1 MVQKDKTAETSQ
13 IDGDPSTSPIS
24 VEPCVEAPGTAQ
36 ESNHVEL
43 SDQRKFI
50 SGVVEGFYGRPWTME
65 QRKELFR
72 REQKW
77 GLNTYLYAPK
87 DDYKHRMFWRE
98 LYSVEEAEQ
107 LMTLIGA
114 AKEHGIEFIYA
125 ISPGLDIT
133 FSNQKEVSAL
143 KRKLDQ
149 VTHFGC
155 KSFALLFDD
164 IDHNMCPADKEVFSS
179 FAHAQVSITNEIYQ
193 YLGEPQTFLFCP
205 TEYCGTFCYPNVSQS
220 PYLHTVGEK
229 LLPGVDVLWTGPKVV
244 SKDITVESI
253 EEVSKILRR
262 APVIW
267 DNIHANDYDQKRLF
281 LGPYKGRSTELIPRL
296 KGVLTNPNCEFESN
310 FVAIHT
316 LATWYKSNMNGVR
329 KDVVMTDGEDSTV
342 SIQIKLENEGS
353 DEELETD
360 MLYSPQ
366 LALKLALTEWLGEFG
381 VPHQYNSRQVP
392 QSGAKSATID
402 IASLAAPSLCSSTT
416 VTTVFQQPIMS
427 PAIPPL
433 CLDPLSLPMTKQTE
447 DEVEVEAE
455 KKESEEEPMEMVV
468 EKQDEAL
475 PEVQADSEDKQ
486 VSPIQTEK
494 MAEDLKPMDTDKE
507 SLSESKSPEESIQED
522 SGSDIAPMQTDEQLK
537 QDIFVPGPNEKPLF
551 TAELLTIEDLG
562 LLAELFYLPYEH
574 GPKAMQMLKEFNWL
588 RANSS
593 VVSVNCKR
601 KDDEKMTEWKTRAEK
616 FEEMCCSVIHMFT
629 RLSNSANR
637 TILYDL
643 YPYIWDIKSIISM
656 VKSFVQWLGCRS
668 QSSAQFLKG
677 DQEPWAFRGGL
688 AGEFQRLLPIDGA
701 NDLFY
706 QPPPSLPTSKIY
718 SIRPYYPK
726 DEAAVYKICKEMYFE
741 GMDDPFSDQEP
752 DLIGDRLVGGLLTLS
767 SDYGF
772 VLEDEEGIC
781 GYAVGTVDV
790 KPFVKKCKLSWLPFM
805 QEKYH
810 KPDIEKDLSEA
821 QKMMLSFHEEEE
833 GLPDS
838 FLSNFPSLI
847 KVDIH
852 AKVTDP
858 SVAKSMM
865 GCLLSSLKAN
875 GSHGAFCKVR
885 QSDKRML
892 DFYSK
897 LGCFEVAKMD
907 GFPKDVII
915 MGRSL

>member
-1 MVQKDKTAETSQ
+1 
-13 IDGDPSTSPIS
+13 
-24 VEPCVEAPGTAQ
+24 
-36 ESNHVEL
+36 
-43 SDQRKFI
+43 
-50 SGVVEGFYGRPWTME
+50 ME

-72 REQKW
+72 RQQKW
-77 GLNTYLYAPK
+77 GLSTYLYAPK
-87 DDYKHRMFWRE
+87 DDCKHRMFWRE
-98 LYSVEEAEQ
+98 LYSVEEADQ

-114 AKEHGIEFIYA
+114 AKEYGTEFIYA

-133 FSNQKEVSAL
+133 FSNQKEVAAL

-149 VTHFGC
+149 VSHFGC

-164 IDHNMCPADKEVFSS
+164 IEHNMCPADKEVFSS

-193 YLGEPQTFLFCP
+193 YLGEPETFLFCP

-229 LLPGVDVLWTGPKVV
+229 LLLGIEVLWT
-244 SKDITVESI
+244 
-253 EEVSKILRR
+253 
-262 APVIW
+262 A
-267 DNIHANDYDQKRLF
+267 
-281 LGPYKGRSTELIPRL
+281 
-296 KGVLTNPNCEFESN
+296 
-310 FVAIHT
+310 
-316 LATWYKSNMNGVR
+316 
-329 KDVVMTDGEDSTV
+329 DGEDSTV

-366 LALKLALTEWLGEFG
+366 LALKLALTEWLEDF
-381 VPHQYNSRQVP
+381 VQPHQYNSRQVS
-392 QSGAKSATID
+392 QSGAQSTAID
-402 IASLAAPSLCSSTT
+402 VSSMAAPSLCSSTT
-416 VTTVFQQPIMS
+416 DTTVFQQPIMS
-427 PAIPPL
+427 KSSTAL
-433 CLDPLSLPMTKQTE
+433 A
-447 DEVEVEAE
+447 EVE
-455 KKESEEEPMEMVV
+455 KKDSDEEPMEMVV
-468 EKQDEAL
+468 EKLDE
-475 PEVQADSEDKQ
+475 PEAEADPEEKQ
-486 VSPIQTEK
+486 VGPVLADK

-507 SLSESKSPEESIQED
+507 SLTESKSPEESILED
-522 SGSDIAPMQTDEQLK
+522 PGSDIAPMQTDDQLK
-537 QDIFVPGPNEKPLF
+537 QDLFVHGLNETSLF
-551 TAELLTIEDLG
+551 TAEPLTLEDLS

-601 KDDEKMTEWKTRAEK
+601 KETEKVVEWQLRAEK
-616 FEEMCCSVIHMFT
+616 FEEMCSSVIQMFT

-643 YPYIWDIKSIISM
+643 YSYIWDIKSIISM
-656 VKSFVQWLGCRS
+656 IKSFVQWLGCRS
-668 QSSAQFLKG
+668 QSSAQFLRE

-701 NDLFY
+701 NDLFF
-706 QPPPSLPTSKIY
+706 QPPPSMPTSKIY
-718 SIRPYYPK
+718 SIRPYFPK
-726 DEAAVYKICKEMYFE
+726 DETAIYQICKEMYSE
-741 GMDDPFSDQEP
+741 GMEDVPVSDDS

-772 VLEDEEGIC
+772 VLEDDEGIC
-781 GYAVGTVDV
+781 GYALGTVDV
-790 KPFVKKCKLSWLPFM
+790 QPFVNTCKLNWIPFM
-805 QEKYH
+805 QEKYL
-810 KPDIEKDLSEA
+810 KPDCEKDLTEA
-821 QKMMLSFHEEEE
+821 EKMMLSFHEEEE

-875 GSHGAFCKVR
+875 GSLGAFCQVR
-885 QSDKRML
+885 ETDKRML

-897 LGCFEVAKMD
+897 LGCFEVAKME
-907 GFPKDVII
+907 GFPKDVLI

>member
-1 MVQKDKTAETSQ
+1 
-13 IDGDPSTSPIS
+13 
-24 VEPCVEAPGTAQ
+24 
-36 ESNHVEL
+36 
-43 SDQRKFI
+43 
-50 SGVVEGFYGRPWTME
+50 ME

-72 REQKW
+72 RQHKW

-193 YLGEPQTFLFCP
+193 YLGEPETFLFCP

-229 LLPGVDVLWTGPKVV
+229 LLPDIDVLWT
-244 SKDITVESI
+244 
-253 EEVSKILRR
+253 
-262 APVIW
+262 A
-267 DNIHANDYDQKRLF
+267 
-281 LGPYKGRSTELIPRL
+281 
-296 KGVLTNPNCEFESN
+296 
-310 FVAIHT
+310 
-316 LATWYKSNMNGVR
+316 
-329 KDVVMTDGEDSTV
+329 DGEDSTV

-392 QSGAKSATID
+392 QSGPRSTAID
-402 IASLAAPSLCSSTT
+402 VSTMAAPSLCSSTT

-427 PAIPPL
+427 PFSTSPL
-433 CLDPLSLPMTKQTE
+433 Q
-447 DEVEVEAE
+447 VEVE
-455 KKESEEEPMEMVV
+455 KKDSDEEPMEMVV
-468 EKQDEAL
+468 EKQDEAE
-475 PEVQADSEDKQ
+475 PEAEADPEEKHVD
-486 VSPIQTEK
+486 PILADK

-507 SLSESKSPEESIQED
+507 SLAESKSPEESLQED
-522 SGSDIAPMQTDEQLK
+522 SGSDIAPMQTDDQLK
-537 QDIFVPGPNEKPLF
+537 QLLPTFDLFVPGPNEKPLF
-551 TAELLTIEDLG
+551 IAEPLTLEDLS

-574 GPKAMQMLKEFNWL
+574 GSKAMQMLKEFDWL

-601 KDDEKMTEWKTRAEK
+601 KESEKVAEWQLRAEK
-616 FEEMCCSVIHMFT
+616 FEEMCCSVIQMFT
-629 RLSNSANR
+629 RLSNTANR

-643 YPYIWDIKSIISM
+643 YPYIWDVKSIISM

-668 QSSAQFLKG
+668 QSSAQFLRG

-688 AGEFQRLLPIDGA
+688 AGEFQRLLPIEGA

-706 QPPPSLPTSKIY
+706 QPPPSMPTSKIY
-718 SIRPYYPK
+718 SIRPYFPK
-726 DEAAVYKICKEMYFE
+726 DETAVYKICKEMYCE
-741 GMDDPFSDQEP
+741 GMEEAPFSDDDP

-772 VLEDEEGIC
+772 VLEDDEGIC

-790 KPFVKKCKLSWLPFM
+790 KPFIKNCKLSWIPFM

-810 KPDIEKDLSEA
+810 KPDCQEDPTEA
-821 QKMMLSFHEEEE
+821 EKMMLSFHEEEE
-833 GLPDS
+833 GLPES

-875 GSHGAFCKVR
+875 GSLGAFCKVR
-885 QSDKRML
+885 QTDKRML

-897 LGCFEVAKMD
+897 LGCFEVAKME
-907 GFPKDVII
+907 GFPKDIII